1 MCLEAKKQKGKNNW
15 FLMQK
20 CNNNVRMR
28 SLLEAEINKSWRM
41 RLKLW
46 ITKKGVRL
54 MNFQAKLHQQM

>member
-20 CNNNVRMR
+20 CNNNVSMR

-41 RLKLW
+41 RLK
-46 ITKKGVRL
+46 IV
-54 MNFQAKLHQQM
+54 NHQERCTVDEFSS